1 MARDMPLALR
11 MAPESV
17 HASDK
22 VDESL
27 LASAQVLAGTIGFV
41 AASSRPDVYFA
52 YVVTARYVN
61 AQRITKRVFG
71 CLVRI
76 ARYLLE
82 TVDLALTLRPAEHH
96 VDEPLCCFSDS
107 SHGNAPE
114 GRNYAGFVIMSKGG
128 GALSWCTVAPR
139 PSDDSPGAA
148 ELRMIVAAYKRIL
161 GLRTLLADL
170 NLGLEPVGPT
180 PLYTDSKSVADGQA
194 CERIDKNSRWMA
206 TRYAMVR
213 WGIECGSIDLR
224 LVAGEEN
231 CADIFTKALVGETF
245 VRHRRT
251 VLSLL

>member
-1 MARDMPLALR
+1 M
-11 MAPESV
+11 
-17 HASDK
+17 
-22 VDESL
+22 
-27 LASAQVLAGTIGFV
+27 
-41 AASSRPDVYFA
+41 
-52 YVVTARYVN
+52 
-61 AQRITKRVFG
+61 
-71 CLVRI
+71 RI

-114 GRNYAGFVIMSKGG
+114 GLNYAGFVIMSKGG

-224 LVAGEEN
+224 LVTGEEN

-251 VLSLL
+251 VQSLL

>member
-1 MARDMPLALR
+1 M
-11 MAPESV
+11 
-17 HASDK
+17 
-22 VDESL
+22 
-27 LASAQVLAGTIGFV
+27 
-41 AASSRPDVYFA
+41 
-52 YVVTARYVN
+52 
-61 AQRITKRVFG
+61 
-71 CLVRI
+71 RI

-114 GRNYAGFVIMSKGG
+114 GRNYAGFVIMSTGG
-128 GALSWCTVAPR
+128 GALSWCTGAPR

-206 TRYAMVR
+206 SRYAMVR
-213 WGIECGSIDLR
+213 WGIECGTVEL
-224 LVAGEEN
+224 LLEKGTGN
-231 CADIFTKALVGETF
+231 CADIFTKALTGEVF
-245 VRHRRT
+245 VRHRAV
-251 VLSLL
+251 VLGLD

>member
-27 LASAQVLAGTIGFV
+27 LAAAQVLAGTIGFV

-161 GLRTLLADL
+161 G
-170 NLGLEPVGPT
+170 
-180 PLYTDSKSVADGQA
+180 SS
-194 CERIDKNSRWMA
+194 
-206 TRYAMVR
+206 
-213 WGIECGSIDLR
+213 
-224 LVAGEEN
+224 
-231 CADIFTKALVGETF
+231 
-245 VRHRRT
+245 
-251 VLSLL
+251 